1 MPSPSR
7 PSSCVHARFARDERG
22 NVAMMFG
29 LALLPLLGLAGA
41 TFDYTRA
48 SDART
53 RLQAAVD
60 MAALAASRLPSA
72 TSQSTFETQVRNMVS
87 ASAGGSIDASS
98 LTITPSRDTGKI
110 TVAAAATVPTSIM
123 AILGFNSLSIAASST
138 VEWGNTRLRV
148 ALALDVTGSMGY
160 DGKLPALQTAAKN
173 LLKHLKTAA
182 IADGD
187 VYVSI
192 VPFAKDVNVGASNYT
207 ASWVKWSGSPDTWDE
222 TNTTSGTCSN
232 NAYSSQNSCTTQGY
246 TWTPDHSKWNGCV
259 MDREQN

>member
-1 MPSPSR
+1 
-7 PSSCVHARFARDERG
+7 
-22 NVAMMFG
+22 
-29 LALLPLLGLAGA
+29 
-41 TFDYTRA
+41 
-48 SDART
+48 
-53 RLQAAVD
+53 
-60 MAALAASRLPSA
+60 
-72 TSQSTFETQVRNMVS
+72 
-87 ASAGGSIDASS
+87 
-98 LTITPSRDTGKI
+98 
-110 TVAAAATVPTSIM
+110 M

-173 LLKHLKTAA
+173 LLKQLKTAA

-232 NAYSSQNSCTTQGY
+232 NAYSSQNSCTTQGH

-259 MDREQN
+259 MDREQNYDTTNSAPTSWSTDFPAEQYGHCPASMMGLSYDWTALNDKSTSLTAQGGTTSRSAWPGRSSPSPPPRWRFRQRIRGISIRR